1 MTDILS
7 QPPTGDR
14 TAVTTDAVDAAGQD
28 SPKTLKRSIGVVG
41 GTLLTLSCVTPA
53 STLFVVVPD
62 LFADLGTYT
71 ALTIAIGSVL
81 CIAVAFC
88 YSELGTLIPS
98 AGGEYAMVSTLT
110 GRLAGWLVFVLS
122 LLVVMIVPPV
132 IAMGTADY
140 LAPLV
145 HIPAP
150 IAGAAVMLLATL
162 AGLLDLRANAWI
174 TGIFL
179 VLEVIA
185 AGVVAVLGFAHTER
199 GGSTL
204 LHGTVAGPTGAPG
217 PVTALLIVSGLAIA
231 LFVTQGFS
239 TAVYLSE
246 ELEDPRRNVARTVL
260 ATLAIS
266 TAVILVPVI
275 AITLGAP
282 SLAALTSGDI
292 GTMVTAWSNSAV
304 GTFVSLCVALAIIN
318 AGIVMVIQN
327 SRVLFASARDKAWP
341 QPVNQALSRLGRFGS
356 PWVATLLVGLPGAAL
371 CFVNLDTLY
380 GVTGVSV
387 SGMYLLV
394 AVAALAARRGAHK
407 KMAAWRMPLWPAVP
421 LLLIVV
427 LVYILSQQE
436 TQYLLWTGGIM
447 AVATVYWAGYLRPR
461 QETHW
466 LVTLPEDTLLPETAT
481 EPAGAGAADTPA
493 EATAETV
500 SEKL

>member
-1 MTDILS
+1 MTDTL
-7 QPPTGDR
+7 PT
-14 TAVTTDAVDAAGQD
+14 AEAAGAAIAEAPDTSGRPQQ
-28 SPKTLKRSIGVVG
+28 LKRSIGIVG

-62 LFADLGTYT
+62 LFGTLGTAT

-98 AGGEYAMVSTLT
+98 AGGEYAMVSTLA

-140 LAPLV
+140 LAP
-145 HIPAP
+145 
-150 IAGAAVMLLATL
+150 IAHLNPSMTGAGVILLATL

-185 AGVVAVLGFAHTER
+185 AGVVALLGFTHSER
-199 GGSTL
+199 GLGSLTSMQ
-204 LHGTVAGPTGAPG
+204 VAGTGG
-217 PVTALLIVSGLAIA
+217 HTDTVTAMLVVSGLAIA

-246 ELEDPRRNVARTVL
+246 ELENPRRNVARTVL

-266 TAVILVPVI
+266 TVIILVPVV
-275 AITLGAP
+275 AITMGANDL
-282 SLAALTSGDI
+282 STLTGGDI
-292 GTMVTAWSNSAV
+292 GSMVTAWSNSAV

-341 QPVNQALSRLGRFGS
+341 HPVNTLFSKLGRFGS
-356 PWVATLLVGLPGAAL
+356 PWVATLAVGIPGAIL

-387 SGMYLLV
+387 TGMYLLV
-394 AVAALAARRGAHK
+394 AVAALLSRRGQHRHTH
-407 KMAAWRMPLWPAVP
+407 AWRMPLWPAIP
-421 LLLIVV
+421 ILLIAV
-427 LVYILSQQE
+427 LAYILTQQE
-436 TQYLLWTGGIM
+436 TTYLLWTGGI
-447 AVATVYWAGYLRPR
+447 VTLATLYWALYLRPR
-461 QETHW
+461 RETRW
-466 LVTLPEDTLLPETAT
+466 LISLPEED
-481 EPAGAGAADTPA
+481 
-493 EATAETV
+493 EAPKGRV
-500 SEKL
+500 L

>member
-1 MTDILS
+1 MTDTLR
-7 QPPTGDR
+7 PVE
-14 TAVTTDAVDAAGQD
+14 TAAPDTASTASD
-28 SPKTLKRSIGVVG
+28 SPQKLKRSIGIVG

-62 LFADLGTYT
+62 LFSSLGTAT
-71 ALTIAIGSVL
+71 ALTIAIGSLL

-98 AGGEYAMVSTLT
+98 AGGEYAMVSTLA

-140 LAPLV
+140 LAPIV
-145 HIPAP
+145 HLDPSL
-150 IAGAAVMLLATL
+150 AGAGVMLLATL

-185 AGVVAVLGFAHTER
+185 AAVVAVLGFAHSER
-199 GGSTL
+199 GAGSL
-204 LHGTVAGPTGAPG
+204 VSMQVAGSGGHTDT
-217 PVTALLIVSGLAIA
+217 VTAMLVVSGLAIA
-231 LFVTQGFS
+231 LFITQGFS

-246 ELEDPRRNVARTVL
+246 ELENPRRNVARTVL

-266 TAVILVPVI
+266 SVIILVPVV
-275 AITLGAP
+275 AITMGAP
-282 SLAALTSGDI
+282 DLSALTGGDI
-292 GTMVTAWSNSAV
+292 STMVTAWSNSAV

-341 QPVNQALSRLGRFGS
+341 GPVNKGLSRLGRFGS
-356 PWVATLLVGLPGAAL
+356 PWVATLLVGVPGAAL

-387 SGMYLLV
+387 TAMYLLV
-394 AVAALAARRGAHK
+394 AVAALLARRGDHAHTP
-407 KMAAWRMPLWPAVP
+407 AWRMPLWPAVP
-421 LLLIVV
+421 ILLIAV
-427 LVYILSQQE
+427 LAYILSRQE
-436 TQYLLWTGGIM
+436 TVYLLWTGGIT
-447 AVATVYWAGYLRPR
+447 AVATLYWALYLRPR
-461 QETHW
+461 RESRW
-466 LVTLPEDTLLPETAT
+466 LVSIPEDAR
-481 EPAGAGAADTPA
+481 A
-493 EATAETV
+493 
-500 SEKL
+500 

>member
-1 MTDILS
+1 MTDTLH
-7 QPPTGDR
+7 PVE
-14 TAVTTDAVDAAGQD
+14 TASVEAPD
-28 SPKTLKRSIGVVG
+28 SPQKLKRSIGVVG

-62 LFADLGTYT
+62 LFGSLGTAT
-71 ALTIAIGSVL
+71 ALTIAIGSLL

-98 AGGEYAMVSTLT
+98 AGGEYAMVSTLA
-110 GRLAGWLVFVLS
+110 GRLTGWLVFVLS

-140 LAPLV
+140 LSPIV
-145 HIPAP
+145 HLDPAMTG
-150 IAGAAVMLLATL
+150 AGVMLLATL

-185 AGVVAVLGFAHTER
+185 AGVVAVLGFSHSHRGLGSLTSMQVADPGGHT
-199 GGSTL
+199 T
-204 LHGTVAGPTGAPG
+204 T
-217 PVTALLIVSGLAIA
+217 VTAMLVVSGLAIA

-246 ELEDPRRNVARTVL
+246 ELENPRRNVARTVL

-266 TAVILVPVI
+266 TVIILVPVA
-275 AITLGAP
+275 AITMGATD
-282 SLAALTSGDI
+282 LKALTGGDI
-292 GTMVTAWSNSAV
+292 SSMVTAWSNSAV

-341 QPVNQALSRLGRFGS
+341 APVNGALSRLGRFGS
-356 PWVATLLVGLPGAAL
+356 PWVATLAVGVPGALL

-387 SGMYLLV
+387 TGMYLLV
-394 AVAALAARRGAHK
+394 AVAALLSRRGHHK
-407 KMAAWRMPLWPAVP
+407 HTPAWRMPLWPAMP
-421 LLLIVV
+421 LLLIAV
-427 LVYILSQQE
+427 LAYILTQQE
-436 TQYLLWTGGIM
+436 TTYLLWTGGIT
-447 AVATVYWAGYLRPR
+447 AAATLYWAFYLHPR
-461 QETHW
+461 KKTHW
-466 LVTLPEDTLLPETAT
+466 VVSLPEDTQP
-481 EPAGAGAADTPA
+481 
-493 EATAETV
+493 
-500 SEKL
+500 

>member
-1 MTDILS
+1 MFHQRVTDTL
-7 QPPTGDR
+7 PTAEA
-14 TAVTTDAVDAAGQD
+14 AVSEATSD
-28 SPKTLKRSIGVVG
+28 SPQSPQSQGPQQLKRSIGIVG

-62 LFADLGTYT
+62 LFGTLGTAT

-98 AGGEYAMVSTLT
+98 AGGEYAMVSTLA

-140 LAPLV
+140 LAP
-145 HIPAP
+145 
-150 IAGAAVMLLATL
+150 IAHLNPSMTGAGVMLLATL

-185 AGVVAVLGFAHTER
+185 AGVVALLGFTHSQR
-199 GGSTL
+199 GIGSLTSMQ
-204 LHGTVAGPTGAPG
+204 VAGTGG
-217 PVTALLIVSGLAIA
+217 HTDTVTAMLVVSGLAIA

-246 ELEDPRRNVARTVL
+246 ELENPRRNVARTVL

-266 TAVILVPVI
+266 TVIILVPVV
-275 AITLGAP
+275 AITMGANDL
-282 SLAALTSGDI
+282 STLTGGDI
-292 GTMVTAWSNSAV
+292 STMVTAWSNSAV

-341 QPVNQALSRLGRFGS
+341 HPVNTLFSKLGRFGS
-356 PWVATLLVGLPGAAL
+356 PWVATLAVGIPGAIL

-387 SGMYLLV
+387 TGMYLLV
-394 AVAALAARRGAHK
+394 AVAALLSRRGPHRHTH
-407 KMAAWRMPLWPAVP
+407 AWRMPLWPAIP
-421 LLLIVV
+421 ILLIAV
-427 LVYILSQQE
+427 LAYILTQQE
-436 TQYLLWTGGIM
+436 TTYLLWTGGI
-447 AVATVYWAGYLRPR
+447 VTLATLYWAFYLRPR
-461 QETHW
+461 RETRW
-466 LVTLPEDTLLPETAT
+466 LISLPE
-481 EPAGAGAADTPA
+481 
-493 EATAETV
+493 EA
-500 SEKL
+500 

>member
-1 MTDILS
+1 MTDTLS
-7 QPPTGDR
+7 APHALAPQTGP
-14 TAVTTDAVDAAGQD
+14 VPQ
-28 SPKTLKRSIGVVG
+28 KLKRSIGVVG

-62 LFADLGTYT
+62 LFGSVGTFT
-71 ALTIAIGSVL
+71 ALTIAIGSLL
-81 CIAVAFC
+81 CVGVAFV

-98 AGGEYAMVSTLT
+98 AGGEYAMVSTLA

-145 HIPAP
+145 HVPAP
-150 IAGAAVMLLATL
+150 LAGAGVMLLATL

-174 TGIFL
+174 TGVFL

-185 AGVVAVLGFAHTER
+185 AGVVAVLGFTHAQR
-199 GGSTL
+199 GAGSL
-204 LHGTVAGPTGAPG
+204 LHGQVAGENGTHSL
-217 PVTALLIVSGLAIA
+217 VTAALVVSGLAIA
-231 LFVTQGFS
+231 LFITQGFS

-246 ELEDPRRNVARTVL
+246 ELENPRRNVARTVL

-275 AITLGAP
+275 AITLGADDV
-282 SLAALTSGDI
+282 AALTGGDLSGMI
-292 GTMVTAWSNSAV
+292 TAWSNSAV
-304 GTFVSLCVALAIIN
+304 GTFISLCVALAIIN

-341 QPVNQALSRLGRFGS
+341 EPVNNALSRLGRFGS
-356 PWVATLLVGLPGAAL
+356 PWVATLVVGVPGAAL

-387 SGMYLLV
+387 TGMYLLV
-394 AVAALAARRGAHK
+394 SVAALFSRRGAHRTVP
-407 KMAAWRMPLWPAVP
+407 AWRMPLWPAIPVV
-421 LLLIVV
+421 LIVV
-427 LVYILSQQE
+427 LLYVLSMQDTE
-436 TQYLLWTGGIM
+436 YLLWTGGIT
-447 AVATVYWAGYLRPR
+447 AVATLYWALYLRPR
-461 QETHW
+461 QETRW
-466 LVTLPEDTLLPETAT
+466 LVSVPEDEQH
-481 EPAGAGAADTPA
+481 
-493 EATAETV
+493 V
-500 SEKL
+500 

>member
-1 MTDILS
+1 MTDTLQKS
-7 QPPTGDR
+7 VVD
-14 TAVTTDAVDAAGQD
+14 TAPAPAPG
-28 SPKTLKRSIGVVG
+28 LKRSIGVVG

-62 LFADLGTYT
+62 LFGSLGTAT
-71 ALTIAIGSVL
+71 ALTIAIGSLL

-98 AGGEYAMVSTLT
+98 AGGEYAMVSTMA

-140 LAPLV
+140 LAPIV
-145 HIPAP
+145 HLDPSMTG
-150 IAGAAVMLLATL
+150 AGVMLLATL

-179 VLEVIA
+179 VLEVVA
-185 AGVVAVLGFAHTER
+185 AGVVALLGFSHSHR
-199 GGSTL
+199 GVDSL
-204 LHGTVAGPTGAPG
+204 VSMQVAGAHGHTDT
-217 PVTALLIVSGLAIA
+217 VTAMLVVSGLAIA

-246 ELEDPRRNVARTVL
+246 ELENPRRNVARTVL

-266 TAVILVPVI
+266 TVVILVPVA
-275 AITLGAP
+275 AITMGAGD
-282 SLAALTSGDI
+282 LEELTGGDI
-292 GTMVTAWSNSAV
+292 SSMVTAWSNSAV

-341 QPVNQALSRLGRFGS
+341 GPVNNVFSKLGRFGS
-356 PWVATLLVGLPGAAL
+356 PWVATLAVGVPGALL

-387 SGMYLLV
+387 TGMYLLV
-394 AVAALAARRGAHK
+394 AVAALLARRGSHRHTP
-407 KMAAWRMPLWPAVP
+407 AWRMPLWPAVP
-421 LLLIVV
+421 VLLIAV
-427 LVYILSQQE
+427 LAYILTQQE
-436 TQYLLWTGGIM
+436 ASYLLWTGGIT
-447 AVATVYWAGYLRPR
+447 AVATLYWALYLRPR
-461 QETHW
+461 RETRW
-466 LVTLPEDTLLPETAT
+466 LVTIPEDAQ
-481 EPAGAGAADTPA
+481 A
-493 EATAETV
+493 
-500 SEKL
+500 

>member
-1 MTDILS
+1 MTDTL
-7 QPPTGDR
+7 PTAEA
-14 TAVTTDAVDAAGQD
+14 AVSEAPSD
-28 SPKTLKRSIGVVG
+28 SSRSPRQLKRSIGIVG

-62 LFADLGTYT
+62 LFGSLGTAT

-98 AGGEYAMVSTLT
+98 AGGEYAMVSTLA

-140 LAPLV
+140 LTPIV
-145 HIPAP
+145 HLNPSMTG
-150 IAGAAVMLLATL
+150 AGVMLLATL

-185 AGVVAVLGFAHTER
+185 AGVVALLGFTHSHR
-199 GGSTL
+199 GLGSLTSMQ
-204 LHGTVAGPTGAPG
+204 VAGTGG
-217 PVTALLIVSGLAIA
+217 HTDTVTAMLVVSGLAIA

-246 ELEDPRRNVARTVL
+246 ELENPRRNVARTVL

-266 TAVILVPVI
+266 TVIILVPVV
-275 AITLGAP
+275 AITMGA
-282 SLAALTSGDI
+282 SDLSELTGGDI
-292 GTMVTAWSNSAV
+292 SSMVTAWSNSAV

-341 QPVNQALSRLGRFGS
+341 TPVNTVFSKLGRFGS
-356 PWVATLLVGLPGAAL
+356 PWVATLAVGIPGAVL

-387 SGMYLLV
+387 TGMYLLV
-394 AVAALAARRGAHK
+394 AVAALLSRRGQHRHTR
-407 KMAAWRMPLWPAVP
+407 AWRMPLWPAMP
-421 LLLIVV
+421 ILLIAV
-427 LVYILSQQE
+427 LAYILTQQE
-436 TQYLLWTGGIM
+436 TSYLLWTGGTV
-447 AVATVYWAGYLRPR
+447 AVATLYWAFYLRPR
-461 QETHW
+461 RETRW
-466 LVTLPEDTLLPETAT
+466 LVSIPEDQRA
-481 EPAGAGAADTPA
+481 
-493 EATAETV
+493 
-500 SEKL
+500 

>member
-1 MTDILS
+1 MTDTLR
-7 QPPTGDR
+7 PVE
-14 TAVTTDAVDAAGQD
+14 TAGPEAALAAPG
-28 SPKTLKRSIGVVG
+28 SPQKLKRSIGIVG

-62 LFADLGTYT
+62 LFSSLGTAT

-81 CIAVAFC
+81 CVAVAFC

-98 AGGEYAMVSTLT
+98 AGGEYAMVSTLA

-140 LAPLV
+140 LAPLI
-145 HIPAP
+145 HLNPA
-150 IAGAAVMLLATL
+150 IAGAGVMLLATL

-174 TGIFL
+174 TGVFL

-185 AGVVAVLGFAHTER
+185 AAVVAVLGFAHGER
-199 GGSTL
+199 GAGSLVSMEVSGSGGHTD
-204 LHGTVAGPTGAPG
+204 T
-217 PVTALLIVSGLAIA
+217 VTAMLVVSGLAIA
-231 LFVTQGFS
+231 LFITQGFS

-246 ELEDPRRNVARTVL
+246 ELENPRRNVARTVL

-266 TAVILVPVI
+266 SVIILVPVV

-282 SLAALTSGDI
+282 DLAALTGGDI
-292 GTMVTAWSNSAV
+292 GSMVTAWSNSAV

-327 SRVLFASARDKAWP
+327 SRVLFASARDRAWP
-341 QPVNQALSRLGRFGS
+341 GAVNSALSRLGRFGS
-356 PWVATLLVGLPGAAL
+356 PWVATLVVGVPGAAL

-387 SGMYLLV
+387 TAMYLLV
-394 AVAALAARRGAHK
+394 AVAALLARRGPHRHTP
-407 KMAAWRMPLWPAVP
+407 AWRMPLWPAVP
-421 LLLIVV
+421 VALIAV
-427 LVYILSQQE
+427 LAYILVQQD
-436 TQYLLWTGGIM
+436 TVYLLWTGGIT
-447 AVATVYWAGYLRPR
+447 AFATLYWAFYLRPR
-461 QETHW
+461 RDTRW
-466 LVTLPEDTLLPETAT
+466 LVSLPEDEQ
-481 EPAGAGAADTPA
+481 
-493 EATAETV
+493 TV
-500 SEKL
+500 

>member
-1 MTDILS
+1 MTDTLRPVENALTEAS
-7 QPPTGDR
+7 
-14 TAVTTDAVDAAGQD
+14 D

-62 LFADLGTYT
+62 LFGSLGTAT
-71 ALTIAIGSVL
+71 ALTIAIGSLL

-98 AGGEYAMVSTLT
+98 AGGEYAMVSTLA

-140 LAPLV
+140 LAPIV
-145 HIPAP
+145 HLDPAMTG
-150 IAGAAVMLLATL
+150 AGVMLLATL
-162 AGLLDLRANAWI
+162 AGLLDLRANAWL

-185 AGVVAVLGFAHTER
+185 AGVVAVLGFSHSHR
-199 GGSTL
+199 GVGSLTSMQ
-204 LHGTVAGPTGAPG
+204 VADTGGHATT
-217 PVTALLIVSGLAIA
+217 VTAMLVVSGLAIA

-266 TAVILVPVI
+266 TVVILVPVA
-275 AITLGAP
+275 AITMGATD
-282 SLAALTSGDI
+282 LKALTGGDI
-292 GTMVTAWSNSAV
+292 SSMVTAWSNSAV

-341 QPVNQALSRLGRFGS
+341 GPVNSALSRLGRFGS
-356 PWVATLLVGLPGAAL
+356 PWVATLAVGVPGALL

-387 SGMYLLV
+387 TGMYLLV
-394 AVAALAARRGAHK
+394 AIAALLSRRGHHK
-407 KMAAWRMPLWPAVP
+407 HTPAWRMPLWPAMPV
-421 LLLIVV
+421 LLIAV
-427 LVYILSQQE
+427 LGYILTQQE
-436 TQYLLWTGGIM
+436 TTYLLWTGGIT
-447 AVATVYWAGYLRPR
+447 AAATLYWALYLRPR
-461 QETHW
+461 KETHW
-466 LVTLPEDTLLPETAT
+466 VVSLPEDAQT
-481 EPAGAGAADTPA
+481 
-493 EATAETV
+493 
-500 SEKL
+500 

>member
-1 MTDILS
+1 MTDTLR
-7 QPPTGDR
+7 P
-14 TAVTTDAVDAAGQD
+14 VDAVVDAPHGPQ
-28 SPKTLKRSIGVVG
+28 KLKRSIGVVG

-62 LFADLGTYT
+62 LFGTLGTAT
-71 ALTIAIGSVL
+71 ALTIAIGSLL

-98 AGGEYAMVSTLT
+98 AGGEYAMVSTLA

-140 LAPLV
+140 LAPVV
-145 HIPAP
+145 HLDPALTG
-150 IAGAAVMLLATL
+150 AGVMLLATL

-174 TGIFL
+174 TGVFL
-179 VLEVIA
+179 VLEVVA
-185 AGVVAVLGFAHTER
+185 AGVVAVLGFAHSER
-199 GGSTL
+199 GLGSLTSMQ
-204 LHGTVAGPTGAPG
+204 VAGAHGHPDT
-217 PVTALLIVSGLAIA
+217 VTAMLVVSGLAIA

-246 ELEDPRRNVARTVL
+246 ELEHPRRNVARTVL

-266 TAVILVPVI
+266 TFVILIPVA
-275 AITLGAP
+275 AITMGAP
-282 SLAALTSGDI
+282 DLSALTGGDI
-292 GTMVTAWSNSAV
+292 SSMVTAWSDSAV

-341 QPVNQALSRLGRFGS
+341 APVNHVFAKLGRFGS
-356 PWVATLLVGLPGAAL
+356 PWVATLAVGVPGALL

-387 SGMYLLV
+387 TGMYLLV
-394 AVAALAARRGAHK
+394 AIAALLSRRGHHK
-407 KMAAWRMPLWPAVP
+407 HTPAWRMPLWPAMP
-421 LLLIVV
+421 ILLIAV
-427 LVYILSQQE
+427 LAYILTQQE
-436 TQYLLWTGGIM
+436 TSYLLWTGGIT
-447 AVATVYWAGYLRPR
+447 AAATLYWAFYLRPR
-461 QETHW
+461 KDTRW
-466 LVTLPEDTLLPETAT
+466 LVSLPEDEQPSA
-481 EPAGAGAADTPA
+481 
-493 EATAETV
+493 
-500 SEKL
+500 

>member
-1 MTDILS
+1 MTETLS
-7 QPPTGDR
+7 APQALAPGTGP
-14 TAVTTDAVDAAGQD
+14 
-28 SPKTLKRSIGVVG
+28 SPRETQKLKRSIGVVG

-62 LFADLGTYT
+62 LFSTLGTYT
-71 ALTIAIGSVL
+71 ALTIAIGSLL

-98 AGGEYAMVSTLT
+98 AGGEYAMVSTMA

-140 LAPLV
+140 LAPIV

-150 IAGAAVMLLATL
+150 VAGGAVMLLATL

-185 AGVVAVLGFAHTER
+185 AGVVAVLGFAHSQR
-199 GGSTL
+199 GASAL
-204 LHGTVAGPTGAPG
+204 VHGTVAGDGHTTST
-217 PVTALLIVSGLAIA
+217 VTAMMVVSGLAIA
-231 LFVTQGFS
+231 LFITQGFS

-246 ELEDPRRNVARTVL
+246 ELEHPRRNVARTVL

-266 TAVILVPVI
+266 TAVILVPVV

-282 SLAALTSGDI
+282 DLATLTSGNLSD
-292 GTMVTAWSNSAV
+292 MVNAWSNSAV

-341 QPVNQALSRLGRFGS
+341 EPVNRGLSRLGRFGS
-356 PWVATLLVGLPGAAL
+356 PWVATLLVGVPGAAL

-387 SGMYLLV
+387 TAMYLLV
-394 AVAALAARRGAHK
+394 AVAALLCRRGAHK
-407 KMAAWRMPLWPAVP
+407 HATAWRMPLWPAVP
-421 LLLIVV
+421 VLLIAV
-427 LVYILSQQE
+427 LAYILTQQE
-436 TQYLLWTGGIM
+436 TRYLVWTGGIT
-447 AVATVYWAGYLRPR
+447 AAATLYWALYLRPR
-461 QETHW
+461 RDTRW
-466 LVTLPEDTLLPETAT
+466 LVSIPEDEMGLDEGEAGLPAN
-481 EPAGAGAADTPA
+481 ARA
-493 EATAETV
+493 
-500 SEKL
+500 

>member
-1 MTDILS
+1 MTETLS
-7 QPPTGDR
+7 APQALAPATGPTP
-14 TAVTTDAVDAAGQD
+14 Q
-28 SPKTLKRSIGVVG
+28 KLKRSIGVVG

-62 LFADLGTYT
+62 LFSSLGTYT
-71 ALTIAIGSVL
+71 ALTIAIGSLL

-98 AGGEYAMVSTLT
+98 AGGEYAMVSTMA

-140 LAPLV
+140 LAPIV
-145 HIPAP
+145 HIPASV
-150 IAGAAVMLLATL
+150 AGAGVMVLATL

-185 AGVVAVLGFAHTER
+185 AAVVAVLGFAHSER
-199 GGSTL
+199 GASALVHGS
-204 LHGTVAGPTGAPG
+204 VASSDGGSST
-217 PVTALLIVSGLAIA
+217 VTAMMVVSGLAIA
-231 LFVTQGFS
+231 LFITQGFS

-246 ELEDPRRNVARTVL
+246 ELENPRRNVARTVL

-282 SLAALTSGDI
+282 DLAALTSGDLN
-292 GTMVTAWSNSAV
+292 TMVAAWSNSAV

-327 SRVLFASARDKAWP
+327 SRVLFASARDRAWP
-341 QPVNQALSRLGRFGS
+341 GPVNNALSRLGRFGS
-356 PWVATLLVGLPGAAL
+356 PWVATLVVGVPGAAL

-387 SGMYLLV
+387 TAMYLLV
-394 AVAALAARRGAHK
+394 AVAALLCRRGAHRE
-407 KMAAWRMPLWPAVP
+407 ASAWRMPLWPAIPV
-421 LLLIVV
+421 LLIAV
-427 LVYILSQQE
+427 LAYILTQQE
-436 TQYLLWTGGIM
+436 TEYLLWTGGIT
-447 AVATVYWAGYLRPR
+447 AVATLYWAFYLRPR
-461 QETHW
+461 RETRW
-466 LVTLPEDTLLPETAT
+466 LVSIPED
-481 EPAGAGAADTPA
+481 
-493 EATAETV
+493 V
-500 SEKL
+500 RS

>member
-1 MTDILS
+1 MTDTLS
-7 QPPTGDR
+7 APHALAPQTGP
-14 TAVTTDAVDAAGQD
+14 VPQ
-28 SPKTLKRSIGVVG
+28 KLKRSIGVVG

-62 LFADLGTYT
+62 LFGSVGTFT
-71 ALTIAIGSVL
+71 ALTIAIGSLL
-81 CIAVAFC
+81 CVGVAFV

-98 AGGEYAMVSTLT
+98 AGGEYAMVSTLA

-145 HIPAP
+145 HVPAP
-150 IAGAAVMLLATL
+150 LAGAGVMLLATL

-174 TGIFL
+174 TGVFL

-185 AGVVAVLGFAHTER
+185 AGVVAVLGFTHAQR
-199 GGSTL
+199 GAGSL
-204 LHGTVAGPTGAPG
+204 LHGQVAGENGTHSM
-217 PVTALLIVSGLAIA
+217 VTAALVVSGLAIA
-231 LFVTQGFS
+231 LFITQGFS

-246 ELEDPRRNVARTVL
+246 ELENPRRNVARTVL

-275 AITLGAP
+275 AITLGADDV
-282 SLAALTSGDI
+282 AALTGGDLSGMI
-292 GTMVTAWSNSAV
+292 TAWSNSAV
-304 GTFVSLCVALAIIN
+304 GTFISLCVALAIIN

-341 QPVNQALSRLGRFGS
+341 EPVNNALSRLGRFGS
-356 PWVATLLVGLPGAAL
+356 PWVATLVVGVPGAAL

-387 SGMYLLV
+387 TGMYLLV
-394 AVAALAARRGAHK
+394 SVAALFSRRGAHRTVP
-407 KMAAWRMPLWPAVP
+407 AWRMPLWPAIPVV
-421 LLLIVV
+421 LIVV
-427 LVYILSQQE
+427 LLYVLSMQDTE
-436 TQYLLWTGGIM
+436 YLLWTGGIT
-447 AVATVYWAGYLRPR
+447 AVATLYWALYLRPR
-461 QETHW
+461 QETRW
-466 LVTLPEDTLLPETAT
+466 LVSVPEDEQHI
-481 EPAGAGAADTPA
+481 
-493 EATAETV
+493 
-500 SEKL
+500 

>member
-1 MTDILS
+1 MTDTLS
-7 QPPTGDR
+7 
-14 TAVTTDAVDAAGQD
+14 TAGAAVSEATSD
-28 SPKTLKRSIGVVG
+28 SPQSQSKNPQQLKRSIGIVG

-62 LFADLGTYT
+62 LFGSLGTAT

-98 AGGEYAMVSTLT
+98 AGGEYAMVSTLA

-140 LAPLV
+140 LAP
-145 HIPAP
+145 
-150 IAGAAVMLLATL
+150 IAHLNPSMTGAGVMLLATL

-185 AGVVAVLGFAHTER
+185 AGVVALLGFTHSQR
-199 GGSTL
+199 GIGSLTSMQ
-204 LHGTVAGPTGAPG
+204 VAGTHGHTDT
-217 PVTALLIVSGLAIA
+217 VTAMLVVSGLAIA

-246 ELEDPRRNVARTVL
+246 ELENPRRNVARTVL

-266 TAVILVPVI
+266 TVIILVPVV
-275 AITLGAP
+275 AITMGA
-282 SLAALTSGDI
+282 SDLSTLTGGDI
-292 GTMVTAWSNSAV
+292 STMVTAWSNSAV

-327 SRVLFASARDKAWP
+327 SRVLFASSRDKAWP
-341 QPVNQALSRLGRFGS
+341 QPVNTLFSKLGRFGS
-356 PWVATLLVGLPGAAL
+356 PWVATLAVGVPGAIL

-387 SGMYLLV
+387 TGMYLLV
-394 AVAALAARRGAHK
+394 AVAALLSRRGHHRHTH
-407 KMAAWRMPLWPAVP
+407 AWRMPLWPAMP
-421 LLLIVV
+421 ILLIAV
-427 LVYILSQQE
+427 LAYILTQQE
-436 TQYLLWTGGIM
+436 TTYLLWTGGIVT
-447 AVATVYWAGYLRPR
+447 AATLYWAFYLRPR
-461 QETHW
+461 KETRW
-466 LVTLPEDTLLPETAT
+466 LISLPEED
-481 EPAGAGAADTPA
+481 
-493 EATAETV
+493 
-500 SEKL
+500 

>member
-1 MTDILS
+1 MTDTLR
-7 QPPTGDR
+7 PVE
-14 TAVTTDAVDAAGQD
+14 TAAPDTASTASD
-28 SPKTLKRSIGVVG
+28 SPQKLKRSIGIVG

-62 LFADLGTYT
+62 LFSSLGTAT
-71 ALTIAIGSVL
+71 ALTIAIGSLL

-98 AGGEYAMVSTLT
+98 AGGEYAMVSTLA

-140 LAPLV
+140 LAPIV
-145 HIPAP
+145 HLNASL
-150 IAGAAVMLLATL
+150 AGAGVMLLATL

-174 TGIFL
+174 TGVFL

-185 AGVVAVLGFAHTER
+185 AAVVAVLGFAHSQR
-199 GGSTL
+199 GAGSL
-204 LHGTVAGPTGAPG
+204 VSMQIAGSGGHTDT
-217 PVTALLIVSGLAIA
+217 VTAMLVVSGLAIA
-231 LFVTQGFS
+231 LFITQGFS

-246 ELEDPRRNVARTVL
+246 ELENPRRNVARTVL

-266 TAVILVPVI
+266 SVIILVPVV
-275 AITLGAP
+275 AITMGAP
-282 SLAALTSGDI
+282 DLAALTGGDI
-292 GTMVTAWSNSAV
+292 STMVTAWSNSAV

-341 QPVNQALSRLGRFGS
+341 GPVNRGLSRLGRFGS
-356 PWVATLLVGLPGAAL
+356 PWVATLLVGVPGAAL

-387 SGMYLLV
+387 TAMYLLV
-394 AVAALAARRGAHK
+394 AVAALLARRGSHAHTP
-407 KMAAWRMPLWPAVP
+407 AWRMPLWPAVP
-421 LLLIVV
+421 VLLITV
-427 LVYILSQQE
+427 LAYILSRQE
-436 TQYLLWTGGIM
+436 TVYLVWTGGIT
-447 AVATVYWAGYLRPR
+447 AVATLYWAFYLRPR
-461 QETHW
+461 RETRW
-466 LVTLPEDTLLPETAT
+466 LVSIPEDAQ
-481 EPAGAGAADTPA
+481 A
-493 EATAETV
+493 
-500 SEKL
+500 

>member
-1 MTDILS
+1 MTDTLRT
-7 QPPTGDR
+7 PTP
-14 TAVTTDAVDAAGQD
+14 DALPDPLVAGPGAPVDAGPD
-28 SPKTLKRSIGVVG
+28 SPQKLKRSIGVVG

-62 LFADLGTYT
+62 LFGSLGTAT
-71 ALTIAIGSVL
+71 ALTIAIGSLL

-98 AGGEYAMVSTLT
+98 AGGEYAMVSTLA

-140 LAPLV
+140 LAPIV
-145 HIPAP
+145 HLDPAF
-150 IAGAAVMLLATL
+150 AGAGVMLLATL

-174 TGIFL
+174 TGVFL

-185 AGVVAVLGFAHTER
+185 AAVVAVLGFAHSER
-199 GGSTL
+199 GAGSL
-204 LHGTVAGPTGAPG
+204 VDLTVAGSDGRPDT
-217 PVTALLIVSGLAIA
+217 VTAMLIISGLAIA

-246 ELEDPRRNVARTVL
+246 ELENPRRNVARTVL

-266 TAVILVPVI
+266 AVIILVPVI
-275 AITLGAP
+275 AITMGAP
-282 SLAALTSGDI
+282 DLAALTGGDI
-292 GTMVTAWSNSAV
+292 SGMVAAWSNSAV

-327 SRVLFASARDKAWP
+327 SRVLFASARDRAWP
-341 QPVNQALSRLGRFGS
+341 RPVNHALARLGRFGS
-356 PWVATLLVGLPGAAL
+356 PWVATLLVGIPGALL

-387 SGMYLLV
+387 TAMYLLV
-394 AVAALAARRGAHK
+394 AVAALLARRGAHRDRP
-407 KMAAWRMPLWPAVP
+407 AWRMPLWPALPV
-421 LLLIVV
+421 LLIAV
-427 LVYILSQQE
+427 LAYVLSQQE
-436 TQYLLWTGGIM
+436 ATYLLWTGGIT
-447 AVATVYWAGYLRPR
+447 AVATLYWAFYLRPR
-461 QETHW
+461 RATRW
-466 LVTLPEDTLLPETAT
+466 LVSIPEDVR
-481 EPAGAGAADTPA
+481 D
-493 EATAETV
+493 
-500 SEKL
+500 

>member
-1 MTDILS
+1 MTDTLT
-7 QPPTGDR
+7 PVEGA
-14 TAVTTDAVDAAGQD
+14 AVEASDGPQ
-28 SPKTLKRSIGVVG
+28 KLKRSIGVVG

-62 LFADLGTYT
+62 LFGSLGTAT
-71 ALTIAIGSVL
+71 ALTIAIGSLL

-98 AGGEYAMVSTLT
+98 AGGEYAMVSTLA

-122 LLVVMIVPPV
+122 LLVVMVVPPV

-140 LAPLV
+140 LAPIV
-145 HIPAP
+145 HLDPAMTG
-150 IAGAAVMLLATL
+150 AGVMLLATL

-174 TGIFL
+174 TGVFL

-185 AGVVAVLGFAHTER
+185 AAVVAVLGFAHAER
-199 GGSTL
+199 GPGSL
-204 LHGTVAGPTGAPG
+204 VSMEVAGADGGTDT
-217 PVTALLIVSGLAIA
+217 VTALLIVSGLAIA

-246 ELEDPRRNVARTVL
+246 ELENPRRNVARTVL

-266 TAVILVPVI
+266 AVIILVPVI
-275 AITLGAP
+275 AITLGA
-282 SLAALTSGDI
+282 SDIEALTAGDLS
-292 GTMVTAWSNSAV
+292 TMVTAWSNSAV

-341 QPVNQALSRLGRFGS
+341 TPVNNVLAKLGRFGS
-356 PWVATLLVGLPGAAL
+356 PWVATLAVGVPGAAL

-387 SGMYLLV
+387 TGMYLLV
-394 AVAALAARRGAHK
+394 AVAALFARRGTHRHTR
-407 KMAAWRMPLWPAVP
+407 AWRMPLWPAMPV
-421 LLLIVV
+421 LLIVV

-436 TQYLLWTGGIM
+436 TSYLLWTGGITG
-447 AVATVYWAGYLRPR
+447 VATLYWALYLRPR
-461 QETHW
+461 RETRW
-466 LVTLPEDTLLPETAT
+466 LVTIPVDET
-481 EPAGAGAADTPA
+481 P
-493 EATAETV
+493 
-500 SEKL
+500 

>member
-1 MTDILS
+1 MTDTH
-7 QPPTGDR
+7 QKTVAD
-14 TAVTTDAVDAAGQD
+14 AVTAPAPG
-28 SPKTLKRSIGVVG
+28 LKRSIGVVG

-62 LFADLGTYT
+62 LFGSLGTAT
-71 ALTIAIGSVL
+71 ALTIAIGSLL

-98 AGGEYAMVSTLT
+98 AGGEYAMVSTMA

-140 LAPLV
+140 LAPIV
-145 HIPAP
+145 HLDPSMTG
-150 IAGAAVMLLATL
+150 AGVMLLATL

-185 AGVVAVLGFAHTER
+185 AGVVAVLGFSHSHR
-199 GGSTL
+199 GMGSL
-204 LHGTVAGPTGAPG
+204 VSMKVAGEHGHTDT
-217 PVTALLIVSGLAIA
+217 VTAMLVVSGLAIA
-231 LFVTQGFS
+231 LFITQGFS

-246 ELEDPRRNVARTVL
+246 ELENPRRNVARTVL

-266 TAVILVPVI
+266 TVVILVPVA
-275 AITLGAP
+275 AITLGA
-282 SLAALTSGDI
+282 SDLSELTGGDI
-292 GTMVTAWSNSAV
+292 SSMVTAWSNSAV

-341 QPVNQALSRLGRFGS
+341 GPVNTVFSRLGRFGS
-356 PWVATLLVGLPGAAL
+356 PWVATLAVGVPGAVL

-387 SGMYLLV
+387 TAMYLLV
-394 AVAALAARRGAHK
+394 AVAALLARRGSHK
-407 KMAAWRMPLWPAVP
+407 HTPAWRMPLWPAVP
-421 LLLIVV
+421 VLLIAV
-427 LVYILSQQE
+427 LAYILTQQE
-436 TQYLLWTGGIM
+436 ASYLLWTGGIT
-447 AVATVYWAGYLRPR
+447 AVATLYWALYLRPR
-461 QETHW
+461 RDTRW
-466 LVTLPEDTLLPETAT
+466 LVSIPEDARVTDP
-481 EPAGAGAADTPA
+481 ADTLATIPA
-493 EATAETV
+493 QAGPAQPAPVAGEARA
-500 SEKL
+500 

>member
-1 MTDILS
+1 MTDTLRPVE
-7 QPPTGDR
+7 QALP
-14 TAVTTDAVDAAGQD
+14 DAAPTASG
-28 SPKTLKRSIGVVG
+28 SPQKLKRSIGIVG

-62 LFADLGTYT
+62 LFSSLGTAT
-71 ALTIAIGSVL
+71 ALTIAIGSLL

-98 AGGEYAMVSTLT
+98 AGGEYAMVSTMA

-140 LAPLV
+140 LAPIV
-145 HIPAP
+145 HLNPSM
-150 IAGAAVMLLATL
+150 AGAGVMLLATL

-174 TGIFL
+174 TGVFL

-185 AGVVAVLGFAHTER
+185 AAVVAVLGFTHSQR
-199 GGSTL
+199 GFGSLTSMQ
-204 LHGTVAGPTGAPG
+204 VAGSGGHTDT
-217 PVTALLIVSGLAIA
+217 VTAMLVVSGLAIA
-231 LFVTQGFS
+231 LFITQGFS

-266 TAVILVPVI
+266 TVIILVPVV
-275 AITLGAP
+275 AITMGA
-282 SLAALTSGDI
+282 SDLSALTGGDI
-292 GTMVTAWSNSAV
+292 SSMVTAWSNSAV

-341 QPVNQALSRLGRFGS
+341 EPINQGLSRLGRFGS
-356 PWVATLLVGLPGAAL
+356 PWVATLVVGVPGALL

-387 SGMYLLV
+387 TAMYLLV
-394 AVAALAARRGAHK
+394 AVAALLARRGQHRHTP
-407 KMAAWRMPLWPAVP
+407 AWRMPLWPAMPV
-421 LLLIVV
+421 LLIAV
-427 LVYILSQQE
+427 LAYILSRQE
-436 TQYLLWTGGIM
+436 MTYLLWTGGIT
-447 AVATVYWAGYLRPR
+447 AVATLYWAFYLRPR
-461 QETHW
+461 RETRW
-466 LVTLPEDTLLPETAT
+466 LVSIPEDAQ
-481 EPAGAGAADTPA
+481 
-493 EATAETV
+493 V
-500 SEKL
+500 